1 MKIENLSKTILH
13 VDINSYFAT
22 LLQQENPSLRG
33 KPIGIV
39 KDIGRT
45 CVIAA
50 SKEAKQFGV
59 KTGCTTVEARQR
71 CPQIQ
76 FLPAQ
81 FDRYLD
87 ATKRLKAVFESV
99 APDVFIYSLDEAFI
113 DITDCQQYLYAKP
126 LQVAETIQCK
136 IKQELGEWVTCNV
149 GIGPNRFLAKMAS
162 ETAPK
167 GSILEVN
174 DGNKDLLLAS
184 VTFENTCGIGFR
196 LEQKLKLLHVH
207 HPYQIRFF
215 SFDQL
220 LPLFGPFW
228 ARELLKMAY
237 GEEPHHLQLLD
248 QPLPHMKSVGRSIT
262 GYRLYDDETEIKAIL
277 LNLTE
282 EVTAKV
288 RAMRLAGRFVNLHL
302 WGHDRSFKAHRTLQ
316 YFIRHTPEM
325 FGILYDQLY
334 TPWHRPFRII
344 KFAVRLSLLEPVGQ
358 LTQPLL
364 PQVQKQERLSQAL
377 DAVNRKY
384 GLSTAFPATLLGK
397 PLIRP
402 EVTGFLG
409 DRDYQL
415 THT

>member
-1 MKIENLSKTILH
+1 MSRIILH

-22 LLQQENPSLRG
+22 LLQQENPTLRG
-33 KPIGIV
+33 KPLGIV
-39 KDIGRT
+39 KDLGRT

-59 KTGCTTVEARQR
+59 KTGCTAGEARER

-87 ATKRLKAVFESV
+87 ATKRLQSLFETI
-99 APDVFIYSLDEAFI
+99 APNIFIYSLDEAFI
-113 DITDCQQYLYAKP
+113 DITDCQNYLHPDPFKLA
-126 LQVAETIQCK
+126 QTIQQK
-136 IKQELGEWVTCNV
+136 IKHELGEWVTCNI
-149 GIGPNRFLAKMAS
+149 GISHNRFLAKMAS
-162 ETAPK
+162 EAAPK

-174 DGNKDLLLAS
+174 QENKDLLLAS

-196 LEQKLKLLHVH
+196 LEKKLKLLNVH

-215 SFDQL
+215 SFQQL

-228 ARELLKMAY
+228 AQELLKMAY
-237 GEEPHHLQLLD
+237 GEEPHHLKLLD
-248 QPLPHMKSVGRSIT
+248 QPLSHMKSVGRSIT
-262 GYRLYDDETEIKAIL
+262 GYRLYDNETEIKAIL

-288 RAMRLAGRFVNLHL
+288 RAMRLAGRFVGLHL

-334 TPWHRPFRII
+334 RPWHRPFRII
-344 KFAVRLSLLEPVGQ
+344 KFAVRLSLLEPIEQ

-364 PQVQKQERLSQAL
+364 PQTQRQERLSSAI
-377 DAVNRKY
+377 DTVNQKY
-384 GLSTAFPATLLGK
+384 GLFTAYPATLLGK

-409 DRDYQL
+409 DRLYQL
-415 THT
+415 PAAKT

>member
-1 MKIENLSKTILH
+1 MPKVILH

-22 LLQQENPSLRG
+22 LLQQENPQLRG
-33 KPIGIV
+33 KPVGIV
-39 KDIGRT
+39 KDLGRT

-50 SKEAKQFGV
+50 SKEAKVYGV
-59 KTGCTTVEARQR
+59 KTGCTTTEAKDR
-71 CPQIQ
+71 CPHIQ

-87 ATKRLKAVFESV
+87 ATKRLQTVFEAI

-113 DITDCQQYLYAKP
+113 DITDCQTYLYPSPFK
-126 LQVAETIQCK
+126 LGQTIQNK

-162 ETAPK
+162 EIAPK

-174 DGNKDLLLAS
+174 DENKDFLLAS
-184 VTFENTCGIGFR
+184 VSFENTCGIGFR
-196 LEQKLKLLHVH
+196 LEKKLKLLNVR

-215 SFDQL
+215 SLNQL

-237 GEEPHHLQLLD
+237 GEEPHHLELLD
-248 QPLPHMKSVGRSIT
+248 QLQPHMKSVGRSIT
-262 GYRLYDDETEIKAIL
+262 GYRLCASELQIKAIL

-288 RAMRLAGRFVNLHL
+288 RAMDLAGRYVGLHL
-302 WGHDRSFKAHRTLQ
+302 SGNTHSYAVHRTLK
-316 YFIRHTPEM
+316 YYIRHTPEM
-325 FGILYDQLY
+325 FAILYDQLY
-334 TPWHRPFRII
+334 QSWRRSFPII
-344 KFAVRLSLLEPVGQ
+344 RFAVRLGLLKPLTQ

-364 PQVQKQERLSQAL
+364 PQAQKQERLSQAL

-384 GLSTAFPATLLGK
+384 GLFTAFPATLLNK

-409 DRDYQL
+409 DRQYQL
-415 THT
+415 DFT